1 MICLTSHEFSLR
13 HMCGDHM
20 VVIIGKQDSKIK
32 RVAYLAP
39 ISARVCDVWD
49 LIDVAI
55 DRRDMWSTPI
65 ARYCNDVIDTLVVDV
80 CDTLTESADVI
91 DFEQPTVETHIRNLD
106 LISVTYNTCQVVGCD
121 TGFGNQCAR
130 RLDALGSTVYAG
142 CLMPEGAGAQE
153 LKSDTSSRLHI
164 VPLDV
169 TKEKDVDKAVEY
181 VKAIQG
187 DQGLWAVIN
196 NAGILTTGEIELM
209 PVEIFQRI
217 IEVNTIG
224 SVRVTKAFLPL
235 VRKSKGRLV
244 FTASCAGRLNLK
256 EIYRNLHGDEWGN
269 HSGINCYQYSR
280 PGSNHNISVIGILIY
295 RESDGLD
302 HAAIGKG
309 LLYGSFFLSES
320 ECSSEGTISGS
331 RSTVPGLVPYSMS
344 KHAIVSFVDGLR
356 REMRKW
362 SVTVHGIEPMM
373 YRTQMTDMESYRKF
387 LKQQWSELPEE
398 VRRLYG
404 DSYIDKYMV
413 EEGGGYGGGEIADT
427 KTLVPEPQHLYNEPY
442 ESELFHFHEW
452 HGNYVNTRHVI
463 GELAY
468 ALWQVIQGQA
478 PLDGTHI
485 HPGF

>member
-1 MICLTSHEFSLR
+1 MEFYSGCSKSI
-13 HMCGDHM
+13 MGKKEEEGTITIVWAGDVTYSNQGSDRRTNHPPPS
-20 VVIIGKQDSKIK
+20 V
-32 RVAYLAP
+32 
-39 ISARVCDVWD
+39 D
-49 LIDVAI
+49 LIASESQVQC
-55 DRRDMWSTPI
+55 RTSTM
-65 ARYCNDVIDTLVVDV
+65 RYSLLLLLVTSIITFSVLKLLHGTLFPYFVMNLSLVLLTVV
-80 CDTLTESADVI
+80 LADLLVKLAANVL
-91 DFEQPTVETHIRNLD
+91 PRKLLPD
-106 LISVTYNTCQVVGCD
+106 LENKAVFITGCD

-130 RLDALGSTVYAG
+130 RLDALGVTVYAG

-153 LKSDTSSRLHI
+153 LKKETSSRLHI

-187 DQGLWAVIN
+187 NQGLWAVIN
-196 NAGILTTGEIELM
+196 NAGILMTGEVELM

-256 EIYRNLHGDEWGN
+256 EIYLHLHGDEWGN
-269 HSGINCYQYSR
+269 HSGINCYQYSP
-280 PGSNHNISVIGILIY
+280 PGSNHNMSVIGILIY

-302 HAAIGKG
+302 HAAIGG
-309 LLYGSFFLSES
+309 G
-320 ECSSEGTISGS
+320 

-373 YRTQMTDMESYRKF
+373 YRTQLTDMESYRKF

-404 DSYIDKYMV
+404 DSYIEKYMKADPSIAMHRSKWRMDCYASFQMA
-413 EEGGGYGGGEIADT
+413 YG
-427 KTLVPEPQHLYNEPY
+427 L
-442 ESELFHFHEW
+442 S
-452 HGNYVNTRHVI
+452 VNTEKPVDVNCCNSHTDSCHNVL
-463 GELAY
+463 G
-468 ALWQVIQGQA
+468 
-478 PLDGTHI
+478 PLI
-485 HPGF
+485 E